1 MEIGQ
6 TLTVRR
12 RSRTR
17 YQERRSR
24 GGSLQGGSTTWKHYC
39 DTTDQKLK
47 DCHLRYLPSQ
57 EEPSDF
63 QRLVE
68 GTFVLGQISQINAQD
83 LAIALPNNLTGYVSL
98 TRIST
103 SLTKI
108 IKSLLKDAD
117 QEDDDIDVPSL
128 ADMFTVGQWL
138 RTVVVENTA
147 VTGSSDKSHKK
158 HIELSIEPELVN
170 ASVILDDV
178 LPQTLLQVSV
188 TSIEDHG
195 IIVSLG
201 TKNLSGFIKN
211 SSLGAYSVDKIK
223 EGQVFLACVE
233 QKPKN
238 KVVQLTLNI
247 KKSQKP
253 IADVADIAS
262 LLPGETVRCLVTEVR
277 AAGAGGKILG
287 MLDATIDQLHI
298 GQSTVSDN
306 HNVNTLTIIML
317 SLDYRSYYSCLP
329 FCRSS

>member
-1 MEIGQ
+1 
-6 TLTVRR
+6 
-12 RSRTR
+12 
-17 YQERRSR
+17 
-24 GGSLQGGSTTWKHYC
+24 
-39 DTTDQKLK
+39 
-47 DCHLRYLPSQ
+47 
-57 EEPSDF
+57 
-63 QRLVE
+63 
-68 GTFVLGQISQINAQD
+68 
-83 LAIALPNNLTGYVSL
+83 
-98 TRIST
+98 
-103 SLTKI
+103 
-108 IKSLLKDAD
+108 
-117 QEDDDIDVPSL
+117 
-128 ADMFTVGQWL
+128 MFTVGQWL

-170 ASVILDDV
+170 ASVIPADV

-233 QKPKN
+233 QRPKN

-253 IADVADIAS
+253 IADVADIGS
-262 LLPGETVRCLVTEVR
+262 LLPGDTVRCLVTEAR

-306 HNVNTLTIIML
+306 HNVKALDNHSAEFRSLLVSLLFSLLRILVERPYLFYLISSIWML
-317 SLDYRSYYSCLP
+317 QKRHQDNPHWRP
-329 FCRSS
+329 CRSDISLKKPRLWK